1 VRASRLG
8 PVGRV
13 GLVGLVGAFL
23 PYPAYLTHSTYLTH
37 LTYPTYLTH
46 PAHANQQP
54 SAFQLEETTIA
65 QIEAALGAGLTCR
78 ALVDRYVA
86 RIEAYDKQGPSLNA
100 IVLVNPDATR
110 IADDLDR
117 RFRQSGPVGP
127 MHCVPVIVKDN
138 YETIDMPTTAGSLSL
153 KGMMTGK
160 DAFVVKRLR
169 DAGAAMI
176 AKSNMAEFAFSPVET
191 VNSILPGY
199 TRNPYDTR
207 RVTAGSSGGS
217 AAAAASNFAAIALAS
232 DTGDS
237 IRGPAAH
244 QALVGLRSTM
254 GLVSR
259 GGVVPLSLSADIAGA
274 VTRTVEDTA
283 AVLQVIA
290 GEDPAD
296 AATAASRGHVDA
308 NYAAALRRDGLKGAR
323 LGVLH
328 QAYDTPS
335 LDAGMNAVFRG
346 AVGELRNLGAEV
358 IDPAAV
364 EDFDTMRRGQGGG
377 CNQFKHDLNAYLAGL
392 GDKAPMHSLEE
403 IVKSRR
409 FHPSIQQRLESGQA
423 ADDVPGQSPGCRSR
437 DEFREKLRAAVLKL
451 LNDQQLDAL
460 IYPTWSNPP
469 RLIGDLNTPGG
480 DNNQVFAPSTGFPA
494 ITVPMGFTN
503 GDTLPAGLQFF
514 GRPWSEATLLRL
526 AYAYEQATH
535 HRRPPAATPP
545 LR

>member
-1 VRASRLG
+1 MRLHSVIASAVLAAAT
-8 PVGRV
+8 
-13 GLVGLVGAFL
+13 LSA
-23 PYPAYLTHSTYLTH
+23 
-37 LTYPTYLTH
+37 
-46 PAHANQQP
+46 QQP
-54 SAFQLEETTIA
+54 ATFQLEESTVA
-65 QIEAALGAGLTCR
+65 QIQSAFRDGSLTCR
-78 ALVDRYVA
+78 SLVDRYLA
-86 RIEAYDKQGPSLNA
+86 RIAAYDQEGPSLNA
-100 IVLVNPDATR
+100 IVMVNATAR
-110 IADDLDR
+110 TAADDLDR
-117 RFRQSGPVGP
+117 RFRQSGPAGP

-169 DAGAAMI
+169 DAGAIMI

-217 AAAAASNFAAIALAS
+217 AAAAAANFGAIALAS

-259 GGVVPLSLSADIAGA
+259 AGVVPLSMAADIAGA
-274 VTRTVEDTA
+274 VTRTVADTA

-290 GEDPAD
+290 GDDPND
-296 AATAASRGHVDA
+296 PVTAASKGRVDA

-328 QAYDTPS
+328 QAYDTPT
-335 LDAGMNAVFRG
+335 LDAAVADVFRG
-346 AVGELRNLGAEV
+346 VLGELRNLGADV
-358 IDPAAV
+358 IDPVAV
-364 EDFDTMRRGQGGG
+364 EDLDAMRRGQSGG
-377 CNQFKHDLNAYLAGL
+377 CNQFKHDLNRYLAGL
-392 GDKAPMHSLEE
+392 GDKAPMHSLDEV
-403 IVKSRR
+403 IKSRR
-409 FHPSIQQRLESGQA
+409 FHPSIQQRLESSQA
-423 ADDVPGQSPGCRSR
+423 SDDVPGESAGCRSR
-437 DEFREKLRAAVLKL
+437 DEFREKLRAGVLKL
-451 LNDQQLDAL
+451 MDDRQLDAL

-480 DNNQVFAPSTGFPA
+480 DNNQLFAPSTGFPA
-494 ITVPMGFTN
+494 ITVPMGYTQ
-503 GDTLPAGLQFF
+503 GGTLPAGLQFF

-526 AYAYEQATH
+526 AFAYEQATH
-535 HRRPPAATPP
+535 HRKPPSATPP

>member
-1 VRASRLG
+1 MRTLLLLVSAPCLVASL
-8 PVGRV
+8 
-13 GLVGLVGAFL
+13 AAQ
-23 PYPAYLTHSTYLTH
+23 PAA
-37 LTYPTYLTH
+37 P
-46 PAHANQQP
+46 
-54 SAFQLEETTIA
+54 FRIEEATIA
-65 QIEAALGAGLTCR
+65 QIQAALRSRSLTCR
-78 ALVDRYVA
+78 SLVEQYLA
-86 RIEAYDKQGPSLNA
+86 RIEAHDKQGASLNA
-100 IVLVNPDATR
+100 IVLVNPDALK

-117 RFRQSGPVGP
+117 RFVQSGPVGP
-127 MHCVPVIVKDN
+127 MHCVPILVKDN

-160 DAFVVKRLR
+160 DAFIVRRLR
-169 DAGAAMI
+169 DAGAVML

-217 AAAAASNFAAIALAS
+217 AAGTAANFAAFGLAS

-259 GGVVPLSLSADIAGA
+259 AGVVPLNLGADIAGA
-274 VTRTVEDTA
+274 VTRTVADTA
-283 AVLQVIA
+283 AVLQVVA
-290 GEDPAD
+290 GDDPAD
-296 AATAASRGHVDA
+296 PITSTSRGHVDS
-308 NYAAALRRDGLKGAR
+308 NYAAALRADGLKGAR

-328 QAYDTPS
+328 QAYDTPT
-335 LDAGMNAVFRG
+335 LDRGMDDAFRG
-346 AVGELRNLGAEV
+346 ALGELRNLGAEV
-358 IDPAAV
+358 IDPVAV
-364 EDFDTMRRGQGGG
+364 EGLDAMRRAQGGG
-377 CNQFKHDLNAYLAGL
+377 CNQFKYDLNSYLAAL
-392 GDKAPMHSLEE
+392 GDKAPMHSLED
-403 IVKSRR
+403 IIKSRR

-423 ADDVPGQSPGCRSR
+423 ADDVPGVSPGCKRR
-437 DEFREKLRAAVLKL
+437 DEFREKLRAAVVKL
-451 LNDQQLDAL
+451 MDDLQLDAL

-469 RLIGDLNTPGG
+469 RLVGDLNTPGG
-480 DNNQVFAPSTGFPA
+480 DNNQLFAPSTGFPA
-494 ITVPMGFTN
+494 ITVPMAFTH

-514 GRPWSEATLLRL
+514 GRAWSEAILLRL

-535 HRRPPAATPP
+535 HRRPPA